1 MTISERSNN
10 KCVPTLAKVTTI
22 LNGLKFN
29 PKKNPALA
37 IVCETTDTEYIEL
50 RVLELITESRHCS
63 LVNKRATYQKAIQL
77 LTLALAKLE
86 Q

>member
-1 MTISERSNN
+1 MTSSVKNN
-10 KCVPTLAKVTTI
+10 DKCVPTLAKVTTI

-37 IVCETTDTEYIEL
+37 IVCETTNTDYIEM
-50 RVLELITESRHCS
+50 RVLELITESRQCS
-63 LVNKRATYQKAIQL
+63 PMIKKASYQKAIQL